1 MDAENLDKT
10 RPSGRD
16 NKGRFLPKHTESVG
30 NNGGRPPVIRPVRE
44 LAKQYTEKAIL
55 MLAAIA
61 EDAGANPSARV
72 AAIKE
77 ILDRGEGKVTQP
89 VDANLL
95 GDLTVRW
102 LNPGESK

>member
-1 MDAENLDKT
+1 MLVAIM
-10 RPSGRD
+10 
-16 NKGRFLPKHTESVG
+16 
-30 NNGGRPPVIRPVRE
+30 NN
-44 LAKQYTEKAIL
+44 T
-55 MLAAIA
+55 
-61 EDAGANPSARV
+61 GAHPSARV

>member
-1 MDAENLDKT
+1 MDADKSDKNRT
-10 RPSGRD
+10 ARD
-16 NKGRFLPKHTESVG
+16 SKGRFVPGNRDSVG
-30 NNGGRPPVIRPVRE
+30 QSPGRPPVIRPVRE
-44 LAKQYTEKAIL
+44 LAKQHTEAAIL
-55 MLAAIA
+55 MLVAIMNNT
-61 EDAGANPSARV
+61 GAHPSARV

>member
-1 MDAENLDKT
+1 MGADKSDKNRT
-10 RPSGRD
+10 VRD
-16 NKGRFLPKHTESVG
+16 SKGRFVPGNRDSVG
-30 NNGGRPPVIRPVRE
+30 QSPGRPPVIRPVRE
-44 LAKQYTEKAIL
+44 LAKQYTENAIL
-55 MLAAIA
+55 MLAKIA
-61 EDAGANPSARV
+61 ADTKANPSARV